1 MAWQQQL
8 RKLINLMNMIN
19 QEDGF
24 IPGPALS
31 ALETIITFVVVPTVM
46 FLVISLLT
54 YVATAKRKKS
64 SKSVITHIE

>member
-1 MAWQQQL
+1 LAWQQLL

>member
-1 MAWQQQL
+1 MAWQQLL

-31 ALETIITFVVVPTVM
+31 ALETIITFVVVPTVL

-54 YVATAKRKKS
+54 YVATATRKKS

>member
-1 MAWQQQL
+1 MAWLQL
-8 RKLINLMNMIN
+8 LPKLSALMKMIN

-31 ALETIITFVVVPTVM
+31 ALETIITFVVIPTAM

-54 YVATAKRKKS
+54 YVATAPRKKS

>member
-1 MAWQQQL
+1 
-8 RKLINLMNMIN
+8 MIN

-31 ALETIITFVVVPTVM
+31 ALETIITFIVIPTAM

-54 YVATAKRKKS
+54 YVATTPRKKS

>member
-1 MAWQQQL
+1 
-8 RKLINLMNMIN
+8 MIN

-46 FLVISLLT
+46 FLVISVLT
-54 YVATAKRKKS
+54 YAGTAKRKQS
-64 SKSVITHIE
+64 TKSVITHIE

>member
-1 MAWQQQL
+1 
-8 RKLINLMNMIN
+8 MIN

-24 IPGPALS
+24 IPGPGLS
-31 ALETIITFVVVPTVM
+31 ALETIITFVVIPTAM

-54 YVATAKRKKS
+54 YVATAPRKQS

>member
-1 MAWQQQL
+1 
-8 RKLINLMNMIN
+8 MNMIN

-31 ALETIITFVVVPTVM
+31 ALETIITFVVIPTVL
-46 FLVISLLT
+46 FVVISVLT
-54 YVATAKRKKS
+54 YAGTAQRKKS

>member
-1 MAWQQQL
+1 MAWQQLL

-54 YVATAKRKKS
+54 YVGTATRKKR
-64 SKSVITHIE
+64 SKSIITHIE

>member
-1 MAWQQQL
+1 MAWQQRL
-8 RKLINLMNMIN
+8 RKLITLMKMIN

-54 YVATAKRKKS
+54 YVATAPRKKS

>member
-1 MAWQQQL
+1 
-8 RKLINLMNMIN
+8 MIN

-31 ALETIITFVVVPTVM
+31 ALETIITFVVVPAVM
-46 FLVISLLT
+46 FLVVSLLT
-54 YVATAKRKKS
+54 YVATAPRKKS

>member
-1 MAWQQQL
+1 
-8 RKLINLMNMIN
+8 MIN
-19 QEDGF
+19 QEDGLM
-24 IPGPALS
+24 PGPALS

-54 YVATAKRKKS
+54 YAGTAKRKKS

>member
-1 MAWQQQL
+1 MAWQQLL

-54 YVATAKRKKS
+54 YVATAKHKKS